1 MSRIGK
7 LPVRIPSGV
16 SVHIDSGNV
25 VTVKGPKGELK
36 AELHPEMI
44 LEQTA
49 DEVLVKRPSD
59 DKRHRELHGLTR
71 SLLANMVHGVTQGYE
86 KALEI
91 KGVGYRA
98 ALQGKNLVLNIGYS
112 HPVELTP
119 PPGVEVEVPAP
130 TKIVVKGIDKQV
142 VGEFA
147 ARIRAVRKP
156 EPYLGKG
163 IKYVDEVIRRKAG
176 KSGKA

>member
-1 MSRIGK
+1 
-7 LPVRIPSGV
+7 
-16 SVHIDSGNV
+16 
-25 VTVKGPKGELK
+25 
-36 AELHPEMI
+36 MI
-44 LEQTA
+44 LEQTT

-59 DKRHRELHGLTR
+59 GKRHRELHGLTR

>member
-7 LPVRIPSGV
+7 LPVQIPNGV
-16 SVHIDSGNV
+16 SIQIETGNV

-36 AELHPEMI
+36 AGLHPEMI

-49 DEVLVKRPSD
+49 EEVLVKRPSD

-86 KALEI
+86 KTLEI

-98 ALQGKNLVLNIGYS
+98 ALQGKTLVLNMGYS
-112 HPVELTP
+112 HPVELTLP
-119 PPGVEVEVPAP
+119 QGIEVEVPTP
-130 TKIVVKGIDKQV
+130 TKIIVRGIDKQV

-147 ARIRAVRKP
+147 ANIRAVRKP

-163 IKYVDEVIRRKAG
+163 IKYADEVIRRKAG

>member
-7 LPVRIPSGV
+7 LPVKVPSGV
-16 SVHIDSGNV
+16 SVEIKSGNLV
-25 VTVKGPKGELK
+25 IVKGPKGELTSG
-36 AELHPEMI
+36 LHPEMI

-49 DEVLVKRPSD
+49 NEVKVKRPSD
-59 DKRHRELHGLTR
+59 DKRHRQLHGLTR
-71 SLLANMVHGVTQGYE
+71 SLLANMVHGVTEGYE
-86 KALEI
+86 KTMEI

-98 ALQGKNLVLNIGYS
+98 VLQGSTLVLSMGYS
-112 HPVELTP
+112 HPIEMKLP
-119 PPGVEVEVPAP
+119 KGIAVEVPIP
-130 TKIVVKGIDKQV
+130 TKIIVKGIDKQL

-147 ARIRAVRKP
+147 AEIRAVRKP

-163 IKYVDEVIRRKAG
+163 IKYADEVIRRKAG